1 MQIMTV
7 KEVADFLRLKEAT
20 VCRLAAEGK
29 LPGVKVGKS
38 WRFDRAALEKLVS
51 GPHFDVIDRARTG
64 ELSMSK
70 IEGDEQSRN
79 RESVISTRERRK
91 K

>member
-20 VCRLAAEGK
+20 VCRLASEGK

-38 WRFDRAALEKLVS
+38 WRFDRAALERLVT
-51 GPHFDVIDRARTG
+51 GPQSDVIAGADGGTKNA
-64 ELSMSK
+64 K
-70 IEGDEQSRN
+70 N
-79 RESVISTRERRK
+79 
-91 K
+91 

>member
-1 MQIMTV
+1 MGGIMRIVTV

-20 VCRLAAEGK
+20 VCRLASEGK

-38 WRFDRAALEKLVS
+38 WRFDMEALERCVTCVAQPGLSERAA
-51 GPHFDVIDRARTG
+51 GG
-64 ELSMSK
+64 
-70 IEGDEQSRN
+70 IEE
-79 RESVISTRERRK
+79 TK

>member
-1 MQIMTV
+1 MGGTMRIVTV

-38 WRFDRAALEKLVS
+38 WRFDMEALERCVTCAQPGMIEQAAG
-51 GPHFDVIDRARTG
+51 GPADA
-64 ELSMSK
+64 
-70 IEGDEQSRN
+70 
-79 RESVISTRERRK
+79 K
-91 K
+91 KRI